1 MIGIDTDFLVALEL
15 ADHEQHKAV
24 HRLLARHAKRGE
36 TFALCPQVVAE
47 FIHVVTD
54 RKRFALPME
63 MSVALRQAE
72 IWSTAVDVKQ
82 YLPHENAVE
91 LFFHW
96 MNQHRLGRKRV
107 LDTML
112 AATYATEGVTKIATL
127 NEDDFRVFG
136 VFEFVSP

>member
-36 TFALCPQVVAE
+36 TFALCPQVLAE

-54 RKRFALPME
+54 RKRFAQPME
-63 MSVALRQAE
+63 MSVAVRQAE
-72 IWSTAVDVKQ
+72 IWSTAVDVQQ
-82 YLPHENAVE
+82 YLPHENAVA

-96 MNQHRLGRKRV
+96 MSQHRLGRKRI

-127 NEDDFRVFG
+127 NGDDFRLFG
-136 VFEFVSP
+136 VFELLSP

>member
-1 MIGIDTDFLVALEL
+1 MIGIDTDFLVALEMEI
-15 ADHEQHKAV
+15 HEQHKAV
-24 HRLLARHAKRGE
+24 HRLLTRHAKRGE
-36 TFALCPQVVAE
+36 TFALCPQVLAE

-54 RKRFALPME
+54 RKRFAQPME
-63 MSVALRQAE
+63 MSVAIRQAE

-82 YLPHENAVE
+82 YLPHENAIE

-96 MNQHRLGRKRV
+96 MNQHRLGRKRI

-127 NEDDFRVFG
+127 NEDDFRLFG
-136 VFEFVSP
+136 VFEFVTP